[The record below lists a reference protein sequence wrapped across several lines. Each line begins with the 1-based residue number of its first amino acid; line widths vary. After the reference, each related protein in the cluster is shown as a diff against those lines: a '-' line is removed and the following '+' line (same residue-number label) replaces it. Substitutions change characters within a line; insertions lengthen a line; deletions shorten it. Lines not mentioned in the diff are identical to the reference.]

1 MIFDVFRY
9 RFNCDFYNPNVPQ
22 TIKVSFPEHI
32 PFCHR
37 KHDLN
42 FYELESNAEY
52 VEFAFFNKMSEFA
65 KLQLA
70 LKFNKIVRDKL
81 SFYSKYYQNTF
92 VSAYNRNLHN
102 LMIYS
107 PRIEHSIFLW
117 IRMEYLMTCF
127 GTKFFFTVEKMNY
140 KLGDVPIIKDEGKME
155 NHVLT
160 LKIKDLFENKKSD

>member
-9 RFNCDFYNPNVPQ
+9 RFNCDFYNPDVPQ

-37 KHDLN
+37 RYDLN

-52 VEFAFFNKMSEFA
+52 VEFAYFNG
-65 KLQLA
+65 A
-70 LKFNKIVRDKL
+70 LKFNNTVRDKL

-107 PRIEHSIFLW
+107 PRPEHSLTLW
-117 IRMEYLMTCF
+117 VRMEYLNTCF
-127 GTKFFFTVEKMNY
+127 GKRFFFTVKKMNY
-140 KLGDVPIIKDEGKME
+140 KLEDIPIIKDEGRME
-155 NHVLT
+155 NYVD
-160 LKIKDLFENKKSD
+160 KDEVSDNIKS